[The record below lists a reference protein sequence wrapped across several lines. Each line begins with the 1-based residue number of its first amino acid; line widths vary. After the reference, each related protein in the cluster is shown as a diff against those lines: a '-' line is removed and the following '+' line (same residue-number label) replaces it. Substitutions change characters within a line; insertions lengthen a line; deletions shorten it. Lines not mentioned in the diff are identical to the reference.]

1 MYLILRK
8 LIEFLPLYTEDG
20 KYISSV
26 ERSTLI
32 ELLNSEGEG
41 DKCLVVMSVE
51 FVENLFDSFC
61 VLDQKSLLQAKWKFK
76 SYPAQL
82 MARSLLSLLC
92 DKQQKLFNR
101 NFWSHH
107 TGELTEKQREVL
119 HYIETSRVR
128 CHEAEK
134 PQPIRFVNVAWGF
147 IVINGKVLFHHRED
161 ARRIDIP
168 NYVPVGG
175 RLVLD
180 DIEGLSDEEAAVA
193 MQKNDFQNIEISLI
207 NTLKREVEEE
217 TGLLFSIDYD
227 LNNDF
232 MRLNPSL
239 KVEGTGANHAYTE
252 YNIVIWA
259 LNLTQIGFFKLIE
272 KMSNTDRLVF
282 FDFESIVTGRR
293 ADGKN
298 AYLNALHDSFNSKD
312 ELLEKLGKL
321 PVSYNLDFIPNVNH
335 TFPINEDYFLVGKS
349 GKESVKAIKINTE
362 QINLLHTLAWHGK
375 GLDFETV
382 NPCISIHMFGWI
394 QVHDLNVLDSISELA
409 GQLTRHGLNLIDIN
423 GGGWVKIK
431 LTKDKI
437 FFSDKLFSLNLI
449 PNFNGDLLEI
459 TARSITSVL
468 GKTIVVSR
476 NKKVPEAFFRILET
490 VNNGG
495 TYSSVGDGSLSNWMA
510 RLHEGM
516 IFQDIGLKQVVRIK
530 KKNLRLFNQ

>member
-193 MQKNDFQNIEISLI
+193 MQKNDFQNIEISLC
-207 NTLKREVEEE
+207 
-217 TGLLFSIDYD
+217 
-227 LNNDF
+227 
-232 MRLNPSL
+232 NPPI
-239 KVEGTGANHAYTE
+239 
-252 YNIVIWA
+252 YN
-259 LNLTQIGFFKLIE
+259 
-272 KMSNTDRLVF
+272 
-282 FDFESIVTGRR
+282 
-293 ADGKN
+293 
-298 AYLNALHDSFNSKD
+298 
-312 ELLEKLGKL
+312 
-321 PVSYNLDFIPNVNH
+321 
-335 TFPINEDYFLVGKS
+335 
-349 GKESVKAIKINTE
+349 
-362 QINLLHTLAWHGK
+362 
-375 GLDFETV
+375 
-382 NPCISIHMFGWI
+382 
-394 QVHDLNVLDSISELA
+394 
-409 GQLTRHGLNLIDIN
+409 
-423 GGGWVKIK
+423 
-431 LTKDKI
+431 
-437 FFSDKLFSLNLI
+437 
-449 PNFNGDLLEI
+449 
-459 TARSITSVL
+459 RS
-468 GKTIVVSR
+468 
-476 NKKVPEAFFRILET
+476 
-490 VNNGG
+490 
-495 TYSSVGDGSLSNWMA
+495 
-510 RLHEGM
+510 
-516 IFQDIGLKQVVRIK
+516 
-530 KKNLRLFNQ
+530 